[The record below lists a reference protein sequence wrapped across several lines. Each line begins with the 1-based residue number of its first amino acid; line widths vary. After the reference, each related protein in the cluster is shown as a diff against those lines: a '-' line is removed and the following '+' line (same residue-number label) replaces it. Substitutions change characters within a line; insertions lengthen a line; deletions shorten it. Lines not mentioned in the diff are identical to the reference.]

1 MGAKLREVRRRIRSV
16 QSTMKITRAME
27 LIATSRIMKAQER
40 VEQSRP
46 YANRLTAAIT
56 DVASVSAVPGIE
68 LLEERPEPKAS
79 AVFVVTSDRGLAGGY
94 NANVLR
100 VAEELFAKVR
110 SEGKEPKLFVSGRK
124 GVSYYRFR
132 GRRIEES
139 WTGFSETPNYDH
151 AVEIADALIEKFV
164 NEEVD
169 EIHGVYTDFES
180 PMRQRPAAV
189 RFVPMVFEE
198 VERPVEE
205 EGPQNQY
212 IFEPEP
218 AALLEALLP
227 RYIRTRVFNALL
239 ESAASEHAAR
249 RRAMAAATENADELI
264 KVLTREANQA
274 RQTEIT
280 TEIMEIVGGAEAL
293 RKQAGGQ
300 GGTPSGARQEEPEP
314 ATPVG

>member
-46 YANRLTAAIT
+46 YAERLTASIT
-56 DVASVSAVPGIE
+56 DVASVSAVPGIA
-68 LLEERPEPKAS
+68 LLEERKEPKAA
-79 AVFVVTSDRGLAGGY
+79 AVFVVTSDRGLAGAY
-94 NANVLR
+94 NSNVLR
-100 VAEELFAKVR
+100 VGEELFSKLR
-110 SEGKEPKLFVSGRK
+110 SEGKDPKLFVSGRK
-124 GVSYYRFR
+124 GISYYRFR
-132 GRRIEES
+132 GRSIEDS
-139 WTGFSETPNYDH
+139 WTGFSETPRYDH
-151 AVEIADALIEKFV
+151 AKQIADALIKRFV
-164 NEEVD
+164 DEDVD

-180 PMRQRPAAV
+180 TMRQRPVAR

-198 VERPVEE
+198 VERPAEQ
-205 EGPQNQY
+205 GPTNQY

-227 RYIRTRVFNALL
+227 RYIETRVFNALL

-249 RRAMAAATENADELI
+249 RRAMAAATDNGDELI
-264 KVLTREANQA
+264 KVLTRVANQA

-293 RKQAGGQ
+293 RKQGAGPSATS
-300 GGTPSGARQEEPEP
+300 GGTRTTETEP